1 MPARSSREAT
11 SRDRC
16 GAGWRGVKPRGTKL
30 LRPER
35 FTPISAIGARGAVH
49 TAVREMPELPEV
61 ETVRRGLAP
70 ALVGARFSRVTL
82 RRANLRFPFP
92 ERFAAR
98 LEGRAVTHL
107 ARRAKYLTADL
118 DSGETLIM
126 HLGMSGRF
134 DVALPDGRN
143 LSPGD
148 FYLEGAQGTPK
159 HDHVVMAMSTGATVT
174 YNDARRFGFMDLV
187 PSADLAACR
196 HFARMGVEPLDG
208 LTGAVIAQLFRH
220 KSAPLK
226 AALLDQ
232 RLIAGL
238 GNIYVCEALH
248 RARLHPEAPAGSLA
262 KPDGRPTAKANAL
275 AKAIVKVLEEAV
287 AAGGSTLRD
296 YAQTDGR
303 SGAFQHAF
311 RVYDRV
317 GLPCSRPGCGGAI
330 TRIVQANRSTFFCAA
345 CQPHG

>member
-1 MPARSSREAT
+1 
-11 SRDRC
+11 
-16 GAGWRGVKPRGTKL
+16 
-30 LRPER
+30 
-35 FTPISAIGARGAVH
+35 
-49 TAVREMPELPEV
+49 MPELPEV

-98 LEGRAVTHL
+98 LEGRTVTHL

-118 DSGETLIM
+118 DSGETLVM

-187 PSADLAACR
+187 PSAELAACR

-208 LTGAVIAQLFRH
+208 LTGAVIARLFRH

-275 AKAIVKVLEEAV
+275 AKAIVTVLEAAV
-287 AAGGSTLRD
+287 EAGGSTLRD

-317 GLPCSRPGCGGAI
+317 GMPCSRPGCGGAI
-330 TRIVQANRSTFFCAA
+330 TRIVQANRSPFFGAA
-345 CQPHG
+345 CQPPG

>member
-1 MPARSSREAT
+1 
-11 SRDRC
+11 
-16 GAGWRGVKPRGTKL
+16 
-30 LRPER
+30 
-35 FTPISAIGARGAVH
+35 
-49 TAVREMPELPEV
+49 MPELPEV
-61 ETVRRGLAP
+61 ETVRRGLEP
-70 ALVGARFSRVTL
+70 AMVGARFSRVTL
-82 RRANLRFPFP
+82 RRPNLRFPFP
-92 ERFAAR
+92 PRFAAR
-98 LEGRAVTHL
+98 LEGRTVTAL
-107 ARRAKYLTADL
+107 ARRAKYLTAAL

-134 DVALPDGRN
+134 DVALADGRN

-159 HDHVVMAMSTGATVT
+159 HDHVVMAMSSGATVT

-187 PSADLAACR
+187 PTDGLAGCK
-196 HFARMGVEPLDG
+196 HFAKMGVEPLDG
-208 LTGAVIAQLFRH
+208 LTGAVIAGLFRN
-220 KSAPLK
+220 KITPLK

-262 KPDGRPTAKANAL
+262 KPDGKPVAAANTL
-275 AKAIVKVLEEAV
+275 AKAIVAVLTEAV

-296 YAQTDGR
+296 YAHTDG
-303 SGAFQHAF
+303 SAGAFQHAF

-317 GLPCSRPGCGGAI
+317 GLACGRSGCGGTIA
-330 TRIVQANRSTFFCAA
+330 RVVQAGRSTFFCAT
-345 CQPHG
+345 CQPEAAEPTPPRGAGRQFRHKSA